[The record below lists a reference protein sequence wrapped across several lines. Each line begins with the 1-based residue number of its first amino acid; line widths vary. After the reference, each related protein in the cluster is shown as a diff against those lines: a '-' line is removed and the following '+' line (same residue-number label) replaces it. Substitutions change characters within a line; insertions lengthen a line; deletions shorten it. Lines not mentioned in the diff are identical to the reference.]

1 MTHTLFRH
9 PFTMV
14 VSGSTGS
21 GKTVWV
27 MRLISNLNSVIENG
41 ESAGEPAIDTIL
53 YCYGALNSNVMELKS
68 RESRPEG
75 KETIKILTYCGVPNE
90 EII

>member
-1 MTHTLFRH
+1 MTQAIFLH

-27 MRLISNLNSVIENG
+27 MRLIASLNFMIENG
-41 ESAGEPAIDTIL
+41 ENPKGRAIDTLL
-53 YCYGALNSNVMELKS
+53 YCYCALNSNVMELK
-68 RESRPEG
+68 R
-75 KETIKILTYCGVPNE
+75 
-90 EII
+90 

>member
-1 MTHTLFRH
+1 MTHALFRH

-27 MRLISNLNSVIENG
+27 MRLIKHLNALIENSDG
-41 ESAGEPAIDTIL
+41 RDRAITSLL
-53 YCYGALNSNVMELKS
+53 YCYGAQMRMSWN
-68 RESRPEG
+68 
-75 KETIKILTYCGVPNE
+75 
-90 EII
+90 